1 MVVWRWGLA
10 AAAAAAGMVVGALN
24 GAHAQTP
31 RPHNVILF
39 VADGLR
45 SQIVT
50 PETAPAIAALR
61 AEGVDFQNSHSLYPT
76 VTTVNASAIATGHYI
91 GDTGD
96 FGNVIYV
103 GPQAI
108 GYQGVAATLE
118 DDAVLT
124 DMNARYKGD
133 YLSRC

>member
-1 MVVWRWGLA
+1 MVLWRLGLA
-10 AAAAAAGMVVGALN
+10 AAAAVAGMAVGAWN

-31 RPHNVILF
+31 QRHNMILF

-50 PETAPAIAALR
+50 PETAPALAALR
-61 AEGVDFQNSHSLYPT
+61 SEGVDFQNSHSLYPT

-103 GPQAI
+103 GPQTM
-108 GYQGVAATLE
+108 GYQGLAATLE

-124 DMNARYKGD
+124 AMNQRYNGD
-133 YLSRC
+133 YLNET